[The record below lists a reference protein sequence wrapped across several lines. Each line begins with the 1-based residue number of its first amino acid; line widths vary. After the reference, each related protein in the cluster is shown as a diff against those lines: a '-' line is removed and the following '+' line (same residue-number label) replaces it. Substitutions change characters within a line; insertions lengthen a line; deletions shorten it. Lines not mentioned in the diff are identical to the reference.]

1 MTIVLACDR
10 TGGHVY
16 PAKILAEYIRR
27 EYPLVRI
34 VFYGLRTAEADLLR
48 DAGYETFGSELAYKN
63 IVLESAVRFFEALY
77 ILLFLRPQRVVGF
90 GGRCGV
96 PLMLLASLCMPTALY
111 EPNAVYG
118 KANQILALLARKVF
132 LGIVPESRAKELRT
146 GVPIRRNFF
155 DRCHD
160 RVLVLK
166 GLNLDPGAKTVLIFG
181 GSSGARTINRTA
193 CDMISRFPTKG
204 MQFIHVTGP
213 SDYEEVRHAYI
224 RTQVPAVVFP
234 YFEDMSML
242 YSVCDAVVSRSGAS
256 SMAEIAYVKKPA
268 VFVPYPYAHAHQSV
282 NAAVV
287 SGVRYVKIFEQDVLT
302 PELLKTA
309 LEGFIAEGAKTVEYP
324 RIWTEPDTF
333 AKMVCD
339 EVMGGMNKK

>member
-16 PAKILAEYIRR
+16 PAKILAEYVRR
-27 EYPLVRI
+27 EHPEVRT
-34 VFYGLRTAEADLLR
+34 VFYGLRKAEADLLR
-48 DAGYETFGSELAYKN
+48 DAGYETFGSEFPYKN
-63 IVLESAVRFFEALY
+63 ILVEGFVRFFEALY
-77 ILLFLRPQRVVGF
+77 ILTCMRPNRVVGF

-96 PLMLLASLCMPTALY
+96 PLVFLASFVMPTALY

-118 KANQILALLARKVF
+118 KANQMLALLVRKVF

-160 RVLVLK
+160 RAAVLK
-166 GLNLDPGAKTVLIFG
+166 ALNLDPSSKTVLVFG
-181 GSSGARTINRTA
+181 GSSGARTVNRTVCA
-193 CDMISRFPTKG
+193 MAERLSVTG
-204 MQFIHVTGP
+204 MQFIHVTGA
-213 SDYEEVRHAYI
+213 SDYEDVRMAYI
-224 RTQVPAVVFP
+224 RAKVPAAVFP

-242 YSVCDAVVSRSGAS
+242 YSVCDAVVARSGAS
-256 SMAEIAYVKKPA
+256 SLAEIAYSGKPA
-268 VFVPYPYAHAHQSV
+268 VFVPYPFAYAHQSV

-287 SGVRYVKIFEQDVLT
+287 AGVKYVKIFEQDVLT

-309 LEGFIAEGAKTVEYP
+309 LDGFLASGVTRTEYP
-324 RIWTEPDTF
+324 RIWTEPDAF

-339 EVMGGMNKK
+339 EVMGGSNR

>member
-16 PAKILAEYIRR
+16 PAKILAEYIHK
-27 EYPLVRI
+27 EYPQVR
-34 VFYGLRTAEADLLR
+34 VMFYGLRTAEADLLR
-48 DAGYETFGSELAYKN
+48 DAGFETFGSELAYKN
-63 IVLESAVRFFEALY
+63 VMFEAIVRLFEALY
-77 ILLFLRPQRVVGF
+77 ILAVVRPGRVVGF

-96 PLMLLASLCMPTALY
+96 PLMVLASLMMPTALY

-118 KANQILALLARKVF
+118 KANQVLASLVRKVF
-132 LGIVPESRAKELRT
+132 LGIVPESRSKELRT
-146 GVPIRRNFF
+146 GVPIRQNFF

-160 RVLVLK
+160 RALVLK
-166 GLNLDPGAKTVLIFG
+166 GLNLSPQVKTVLVFG
-181 GSSGARTINRTA
+181 GSSGARTINRTV
-193 CDMISRFPTKG
+193 CEMVTRLPTEG

-213 SDYEEVRHAYI
+213 ADYEHVRMAYI
-224 RTQVPAVVFP
+224 NAKKPASVFP

-242 YSVCDAVVSRSGAS
+242 YAVCDAVVSRSGAS
-256 SMAEIAYVKKPA
+256 SMAEIAFSSKPA
-268 VFVPYPYAHAHQSV
+268 VFIPYPYAHAHQSV

-287 SGVRYVKIFEQDVLT
+287 SGVKGVKIFGQDVLT

-309 LEGFIAEGAKTVEYP
+309 LDGFLHAAAEKVEYP
-324 RIWTEPDTF
+324 KIWTEPDLF

-339 EVMGGMNKK
+339 EVMGGS